1 MTSSVACG
9 RLPSGLPAPVVD
21 ISFSGDSTAGQ
32 SYSLQCSASVVAG
45 LVIQPDMEIVF
56 PNISEVVTMSSSSL
70 IYTFSPLR
78 TSDGGQYTCTAT
90 VNIPQAGITDLK
102 STAIETLSV
111 ASECAQVYM
120 HCTSSLTIIM
130 HCTSSL
136 TIIMYVRIHNVIYLC
151 CFSIILALMC
161 INDYTLFHSSSSQHY
176 LLWSVGI
183 SS

>member
-9 RLPSGLPAPVVD
+9 RLPSDLPAPVVD

-45 LVIQPDMEIVF
+45 LVVQPDMEIVF
-56 PNISEVVTMSSSSL
+56 PNITEVASMSSSSL

-102 STAIETLSV
+102 STAIKTLSV
-111 ASECAQVYM
+111 TSECAQVYM

-130 HCTSSL
+130 
-136 TIIMYVRIHNVIYLC
+136 YVLHL
-151 CFSIILALMC
+151 
-161 INDYTLFHSSSSQHY
+161 
-176 LLWSVGI
+176 
-183 SS
+183 